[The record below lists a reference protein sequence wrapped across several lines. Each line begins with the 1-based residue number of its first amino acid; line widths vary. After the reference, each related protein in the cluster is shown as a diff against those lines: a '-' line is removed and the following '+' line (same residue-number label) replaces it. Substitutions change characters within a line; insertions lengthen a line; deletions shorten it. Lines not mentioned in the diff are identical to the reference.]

1 MCARDEQT
9 ATERQVLMFYPLG
22 KKLRKILWEVGG
34 GGVSSPPPSKSQG

>member
-22 KKLRKILWEVGG
+22 KKLRKILWG
-34 GGVSSPPPSKSQG
+34 GGVASPPPSKSQG

>member
-22 KKLRKILWEVGG
+22 KKLRKILWGVGG
-34 GGVSSPPPSKSQG
+34 GGVASPPPSKSQG

>member
-22 KKLRKILWEVGG
+22 KKLRKILWGG
-34 GGVSSPPPSKSQG
+34 GGHPHPLLRPRGK